1 MHVIDVNSG
10 PKMSKSEMNN
20 TSLTVNME
28 AAEEISRQLRLR
40 DIGGLIIIDF
50 IDMKSLDHK
59 KVLNNRMIE
68 LMEKDRAQHTILPL
82 SKFGLMQI
90 TRERVRQVVT
100 INTDE
105 TCPTCNGSGKVQ
117 PTILLTDEIERD
129 LVYLLANKSISK
141 VQLTVHPYVHAFLT
155 KGLPSI
161 KMKWYMKHK
170 KWVTIRQDSNF
181 ALTEYRFFDTA
192 EDEIRFT

>member
-1 MHVIDVNSG
+1 MNSGAYLVIEGTEAMHVIDVNSG

-20 TSLTVNME
+20 TALTVNIE
-28 AAEEISRQLRLR
+28 AADEICRQLRLR
-40 DIGGLIIIDF
+40 DIGGLIVIDF
-50 IDMKSLDHK
+50 IDMKNPDHK
-59 KVLNNRMIE
+59 KALNNRMIE

-90 TRERVRQVVT
+90 TRERVRQALT

-129 LVYLLANKSISK
+129 LIYLLTNKSISK
-141 VQLTVHPYVHAFLT
+141 VNLSVHPYVYAYL
-155 KGLPSI
+155 
-161 KMKWYMKHK
+161 M
-170 KWVTIRQDSNF
+170 
-181 ALTEYRFFDTA
+181 
-192 EDEIRFT
+192 

>member
-1 MHVIDVNSG
+1 MIV
-10 PKMSKSEMNN
+10 
-20 TSLTVNME
+20 
-28 AAEEISRQLRLR
+28 
-40 DIGGLIIIDF
+40 IDF
-50 IDMKSLDHK
+50 IDMKNPDHK
-59 KVLNNRMIE
+59 KALNNRMIE

-90 TRERVRQVVT
+90 TRERVRQALT

-129 LVYLLANKSISK
+129 LIYLLTNKSISK
-141 VQLTVHPYVHAFLT
+141 VNLSVHPYVYAYLM
-155 KGLPSI
+155 KGLVNI
-161 KMKWYMKHK
+161 RVKWYFKHK
-170 KWVTIRQDSNF
+170 KWVNIRQNSNF
-181 ALTEYRFFDTA
+181 ALTEYRFYDVA